1 MTAKK
6 KQELKQDPRNYRIH
20 SERNRELIN
29 KSLADLGAG
38 RSILVDS
45 EGYAIAGNGVLA
57 QAEALGIPVQ
67 VIETDGTKL
76 IAVKRTDLAPDDP
89 RRKLLAL
96 ADNATSDSSD
106 WDTTALLEDWDPEDL
121 GGWDVDTGED
131 VDYSGKNKEIDVD
144 DFEDKSTITLSYTL
158 DEYEVVKSELFK
170 IAGTPEDAVWK
181 LLGLDNE

>member
-1 MTAKK
+1 MPAKK

-38 RSILVDS
+38 RSILVDAD
-45 EGYAIAGNGVLA
+45 GYAIAGNGVLA

-67 VIETDGTKL
+67 VIETDGSKL

-106 WDTTALLEDWDPEDL
+106 WDTTALLEDWDPEEL
-121 GGWDVDTGED
+121 GDWDVEVGED
-131 VDYSGKNKEIDVD
+131 FGGGYEGDFSGDDEANDKNAYGVIVRA
-144 DFEDKSTITLSYTL
+144 I
-158 DEYEVVKSELFK
+158 
-170 IAGTPEDAVWK
+170 DAVEQEKIFNWLTGQGYDCK
-181 LLGLDNE
+181 VVVV